1 MPLGTR
7 LWPQFHGSG
16 TDADATFS
24 VHNVRRIL
32 PPDTNNDSHRVELRS
47 RKWVNVDEETY
58 NRIAWRLE
66 LPGKIIAGMFLASTG
81 MVVAREMARRS
92 AK

>member
-7 LWPQFHGSG
+7 LWPQFHGLDK
-16 TDADATFS
+16 DADVPFG
-24 VHNVRRIL
+24 VHKVRRIL
-32 PPDTNNDSHRVELRS
+32 PPDPNNDSHRVELRN
-47 RKWVNVDEETY
+47 RVWVNVDEETY

-81 MVVAREMARRS
+81 MVIAREMARRS
-92 AK
+92 TK